1 MKCTN
6 RSNDNNNKIYTIN
19 DTFVL
24 LGIQILIELHICDT
38 VRIQSC
44 FCLFYGRVIRKMG
57 RFFTWIWINKL
68 FENRQKYK
76 DFIKKKL

>member
-57 RFFTWIWINKL
+57 RFLHGFGSTNYLKIG
-68 FENRQKYK
+68 K
-76 DFIKKKL
+76 DIRIS